1 MRKHDRLAN
10 RDEARV
16 VAYSW
21 HGGMCSD
28 LYAFASTGCIQSEV
42 HRSGVLYE
50 LNRAMEDADSTNW
63 LSPHWLHWL
72 TATVRYVEVVPIM
85 VNWLKM
91 PEIPDST
98 FKYIENDPGE
108 VMTLLTAEE

>member
-1 MRKHDRLAN
+1 MRKHDRMAN

-16 VAYSW
+16 VGYSW
-21 HGGMCSD
+21 HGGQGSD
-28 LYAFASTGCIQSEV
+28 LYAFASTGCIQSEE

-72 TATVRYVEVVPIM
+72 MATVRYCEVVPVSSHHPM
-85 VNWLKM
+85 RK
-91 PEIPDST
+91 IPDAT
-98 FKYIENDPGE
+98 FKYIESDPGE
-108 VMTLLTAEE
+108 VMTLLTAGE